1 MNEHDFATGAD
12 DEKLIPYG
20 LYDLQR
26 QEGFVVCNTSHDTAE
41 FVYNCIKRWWEEV
54 GIIAYPRAKRL
65 LFLTDSGGSDS
76 CRSHMFKKYMQ
87 DLADETGL
95 EIHISHYPR
104 GTSKWNPIEH
114 RLFSQISKSMQGK
127 PLVSVDYAMKLIGNT
142 KTKTGLSVRCQLD
155 NAHYKTGQKISNKE
169 FKAIPVM
176 KKRSVRKLNYW
187 FKPKVARKAP
197 KVSKNLVGE

>member
-1 MNEHDFATGAD
+1 
-12 DEKLIPYG
+12 
-20 LYDLQR
+20 
-26 QEGFVVCNTSHDTAE
+26 
-41 FVYNCIKRWWEEV
+41 
-54 GIIAYPRAKRL
+54 
-65 LFLTDSGGSDS
+65 
-76 CRSHMFKKYMQ
+76 MFKKYMQ

-187 FKPKVARKAP
+187 FKQKVARKAP
-197 KVSKNLVGE
+197 KVSENVVVE